1 MTAKIIPFRPQ
12 RIIEASQEIF
22 NRRANDDDEIQGVLS
37 NLEWCKTKLSEGF
50 PKVFKKV
57 FDFTR
62 EDILCEEIEMLLM
75 EAISDYNE
83 ANMNVRS
90 KIDPFTIIKAYR
102 DRIID
107 TVRNHDVTE

>member
-1 MTAKIIPFRPQ
+1 MTAKIIPFRPR

-22 NRRANDDDEIQGVLS
+22 NRRTNDDDEIQGVLS
-37 NLEWCKTKLSEGF
+37 NLDYCTERLKTTF
-50 PKVFKKV
+50 PFSFSKI

-62 EDILCEEIEMLLM
+62 EDIVAEEIDMLLM
-75 EAISDYNE
+75 EMVRDYNT
-83 ANMNVRS
+83 ACVDVRRG
-90 KIDPFTIIKAYR
+90 IDPVTVVKAYR